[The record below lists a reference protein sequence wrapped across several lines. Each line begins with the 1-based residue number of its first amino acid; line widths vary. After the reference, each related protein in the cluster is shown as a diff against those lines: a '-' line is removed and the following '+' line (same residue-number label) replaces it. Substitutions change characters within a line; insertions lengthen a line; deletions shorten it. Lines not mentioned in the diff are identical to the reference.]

1 VEGYLMT
8 METLVYVLGGILG
21 GTTMSSLFKYLTNRR
36 FQSISLEERLRAE
49 MVSNNK
55 ELRDEIATL
64 KQELDQWRDKYL
76 NLHKEYTRLKSAF
89 DKLVKDK

>member
-1 VEGYLMT
+1 MT
-8 METLVYVLGGILG
+8 METLVYILGGVLGGTSI
-21 GTTMSSLFKYLTNRR
+21 SSLFKYLTNRR

-49 MVSNNK
+49 MVTNNK

>member
-1 VEGYLMT
+1 
-8 METLVYVLGGILG
+8 METLVYILGGVLGGTGI
-21 GTTMSSLFKYLTNRR
+21 SSLFKYLTNRR

-49 MVSNNK
+49 MIRNNK

>member
-1 VEGYLMT
+1 MSVEMWLYITTG
-8 METLVYVLGGILG
+8 VLGGTG
-21 GTTMSSLFKYLTNRR
+21 VSSLFKYLTNRR

-49 MVSNNK
+49 MYQNNK

-64 KQELDQWRDKYL
+64 KDELDQWRDKYL
-76 NLHKEYTRLKSAF
+76 NLHKEYTKLKSMF